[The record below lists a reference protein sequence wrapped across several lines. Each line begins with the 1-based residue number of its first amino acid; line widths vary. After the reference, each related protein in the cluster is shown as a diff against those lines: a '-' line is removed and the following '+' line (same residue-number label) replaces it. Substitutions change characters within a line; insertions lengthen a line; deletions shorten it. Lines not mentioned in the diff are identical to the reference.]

1 MRSKVLFPIPRVR
14 RETRIGMIF
23 ILAFTLVAAS
33 ISRIPLIDQL
43 AEVKIGI
50 FGAEFLSAV
59 LLFLAVQRRGM
70 ARVLVTIAAT
80 LIIFRFAYSSM
91 LANLMFEQPF
101 DVSAQESRF
110 GLMLIVA
117 PIAFLFLKESSDAQ
131 LKRFVSYYMLS
142 LLALDILVYF
152 VFNVDDLLVLG
163 LRTDNRFFCSIL
175 VPLVATAVLIVR
187 QHIACDN
194 KQRLV
199 LAITVGM
206 VLHSTL
212 VTTSRA
218 ETLLAAGLLFFVLYR
233 RWPLARWGVNIL
245 ALAGILIISLSTTS
259 GDQGVAGRDYSLAG
273 KLAWKAL
280 PLGFGA
286 VIDPTAKRVLGL
298 PESIFFSDYGI
309 LLYVLRYGL
318 VGAIIAL
325 SLLLLWLHFAINARR
340 LKGHLILTV
349 PILIYLTLI
358 PLLDYGSLNGGFLL
372 ALLWLVPQ
380 LTAYSSPRS

>member
-1 MRSKVLFPIPRVR
+1 MRSKVLFPKPRVR
-14 RETRIGMIF
+14 RETRIGIIF
-23 ILAFTLVAAS
+23 VLALTLVAAS

-59 LLFLAVQRRGM
+59 LLFFAVQRRSM

-80 LIIFRFAYSSM
+80 LIIFRFAYSAM
-91 LANLMFEQPF
+91 LARLVFEQPF
-101 DVSAQESRF
+101 EVSAQESRF

-117 PIAFLFLKESSDAQ
+117 PIAFLFLKESSNAQ
-131 LKRFVSYYMLS
+131 LKRFVSCYMLS

-175 VPLVATAVLIVR
+175 VPLVATTVLIVR
-187 QHIACDN
+187 QHIASDN
-194 KQRLV
+194 KQSLV

-206 VLHSTL
+206 LLHSTL

-218 ETLLAAGLLFFVLYR
+218 ETLLAAGLLGFVLYR
-233 RWPLARWGVNIL
+233 RWPVARWGVNIL
-245 ALAGILIISLSTTS
+245 VLAGVLIILLSTTS

-273 KLAWKAL
+273 QLAWEAL

-286 VIDPTAKRVLGL
+286 VIDPTAKRILGL

-318 VGAIIAL
+318 AGAIIAL
-325 SLLLLWLHFAINARR
+325 SLLLLWLHFAINVRR

-349 PILIYLTLI
+349 PILIYLMLI

-380 LTAYSSPRS
+380 STAYSSKRS